1 MTSTTCRST
10 LRAAGYARPLA
21 LRARLRLQSLEERAV
36 PATYTVNTT
45 TDTASGT
52 GTSGS
57 LRYVIGLA
65 NGNAGAD
72 SIVFDPSVFASAAT
86 ITLNSTLGQL
96 AVTDSLNITGPG
108 SNIVTVS
115 GGGSVRVF
123 DVDGTSSSAGLGLKY
138 ITVSGGQVS
147 SVGGAG
153 IRIHSG
159 ASASLTQ
166 STVSSN
172 VATSSDGGGVQVVGS
187 GALYIDA
194 STFVGNA
201 AADGYGGA
209 VDFSSSGTL
218 QVYNSGFDNNA
229 ADFGGGVAIRDSGN
243 VILSN
248 DTFTLND
255 AGTDGGGVFAEGTS
269 TDLQS
274 VRVIECEF
282 GEILDDGGK
291 DKVVNGNTAL
301 NGNGGGFYGR
311 YFIDDGFSDCFFGAN
326 RAIINLPDFSGGG
339 GGIFVANSDLT
350 VSNSTITEN
359 IADLSGGGVYGKN
372 STLTLVDCQVTGNI
386 YAAAGPPVYGTR
398 YGGGIAALFSTTT
411 LTRCLISGN
420 TSEAA
425 TLGAPDNGNGGG
437 VFSQFGDLSLTD
449 CTLTLN
455 RAGGTGVDGFGG
467 AVFFDGPSS
476 AVFTLRIDTCVIGE
490 SGKGNFAERSGGG
503 VYAVGGVVE
512 IEDTRVEYNS
522 SNGVGGGVSLVDLR
536 EATVSGDTIAFNV
549 AKGAGGGLYISGATF
564 VPPYY
569 VQPLLIQNCTISSN
583 AAGGLGG
590 GVRAVVT
597 LGPLTIDRTTIDANL
612 TSSDGAGL
620 SYFADKGS
628 APLAIKDSTLSRDVT
643 TTGNGGGLH
652 LSGGGSPRVQ
662 NSTIALNEA
671 VWGGGVYFAGSD
683 QDDEPEFYNTTIA
696 GNVATGD
703 DDVSKDAQGG
713 GIFLHDFTGGGDLL
727 RLDSVI
733 LAKNDATSG
742 SPAVTTG
749 PDLFGDDTGTL
760 ADVLELDSIIGVADS
775 AGFTFATGSTG
786 NQNGTLSSPFDPGL
800 DVVGGAVNLTNNG
813 GPTETI
819 ALVSTSKAINE
830 GSNPLGLTYDQ
841 RGPGS
846 FTPNYRTVGP
856 RTDCGAYEYLYF
868 PEEDGFAAM
877 SGSGGTM
884 QVVPPATV
892 TGIVVNETYSGPG
905 GAEQRNTVIDVTV
918 YFSAGIELPRWGNT
932 QSVFC
937 ITRQSDG
944 AKPSLIAT
952 DVSTGG
958 DNSVVRLTFIG
969 TTALEGNSLA
979 DGRYTLTVFASQVS
993 GGYFDGDG
1001 DGRVQDDYI
1010 LVGSASGP
1018 GLFRLL
1024 GDYTGDGAVDALDF
1038 AVFRTIYAPGHDDDS
1053 AYDFGGD
1060 GWIGSEEYAAFA
1072 GRHGSS
1078 I

>member
-1 MTSTTCRST
+1 
-10 LRAAGYARPLA
+10 
-21 LRARLRLQSLEERAV
+21 
-36 PATYTVNTT
+36 
-45 TDTASGT
+45 
-52 GTSGS
+52 
-57 LRYVIGLA
+57 
-65 NGNAGAD
+65 
-72 SIVFDPSVFASAAT
+72 
-86 ITLNSTLGQL
+86 
-96 AVTDSLNITGPG
+96 
-108 SNIVTVS
+108 
-115 GGGSVRVF
+115 VRVF
-123 DVDGTSSSAGLGLKY
+123 DVDGTSSGASLGLKY
-138 ITVSGGQVS
+138 MTVTAGKVS

-153 IRIHSG
+153 IRVHSG
-159 ASASLTQ
+159 ASASLDQ
-166 STVSSN
+166 SAVTAN
-172 VATSSDGGGVQVVGS
+172 VAASSDGGGVQVAGS
-187 GALYIDA
+187 GALYVDA
-194 STFVGNA
+194 CMFASNT

-209 VDFSSSGTL
+209 IDFSSSGTL
-218 QVYNSGFDNNA
+218 QVSNSAFDGNA
-229 ADFGGGVAIRDSGN
+229 ADFGGGVAVRDSGN
-243 VILSN
+243 AILSN
-248 DTFTLND
+248 DTFTLNE
-255 AGTDGGGVFAEGTS
+255 ASTDGGGVFAEGTS

-274 VRVIECEF
+274 VRVVSCYF
-282 GEILDDGGK
+282 GELDDNEMPI
-291 DKVVNGNTAL
+291 NGNTAL

-311 YFIDDGFSDCFFGAN
+311 YFVDDGFSNCLFGAN
-326 RAIINLPDFSGGG
+326 RAIFNAPGILSGCG
-339 GGIFVANSDLT
+339 GGIFVTDSDLT
-350 VSNSTITEN
+350 VTDSTITTN
-359 IADLSGGGVYGKN
+359 IVDVSGGGVFAQNG
-372 STLTLVDCQVTGNI
+372 TLAMDGCTITTNTYSAL
-386 YAAAGPPVYGTR
+386 PPPLLGAR
-398 YGGGIAALFSTTT
+398 FGGGIATSFCATALTE
-411 LTRCLISGN
+411 CLISGN
-420 TSEAA
+420 SSKNAD
-425 TLGAPDNGNGGG
+425 LGAPDNGNGGG
-437 VFSQFGDLSLTD
+437 VFCEAADLTLTD
-449 CTLTLN
+449 CTLTSN
-455 RAGGTGVDGFGG
+455 RAGGTGAGGFGG
-467 AVFFDGPSS
+467 AIHFSGSFEEAP
-476 AVFTLRIDTCVIGE
+476 TLRMVSCIIGE
-490 SGKGNFAERSGGG
+490 SGGGNFAEESGGG
-503 VYAVGGVVE
+503 VHAAGGVVE
-512 IEDTRVEYNS
+512 IEDTRIEYNS
-522 SNGVGGGVSLVDLR
+522 SNGVGGGVVLAILH
-536 EATVSGDTIAFNV
+536 EATLTGDTITHNV
-549 AKGAGGGLYISGATF
+549 AAGAGGGLYITGSKFTS
-564 VPPYY
+564 PY
-569 VQPLLIQNCTISSN
+569 VQPLIIEDCTISSN
-583 AAGGLGG
+583 AAGGPGG
-590 GVRAVVT
+590 GVRAFVT
-597 LGPLTIDRTTIDANL
+597 LGPLTIDRTTIDDNL
-612 TSSDGAGL
+612 TSGEGAGV

-628 APLAIKDSTLSRDVT
+628 APLTIKDSTLSRNVT

-671 VWGGGVYFAGSD
+671 VWGGGVYIAGSD
-683 QDDEPEFYNTTIA
+683 QDDEPEFYNATIA

-749 PDLFGDDTGTL
+749 PDLFGDDTVTL

-775 AGFTFATGSTG
+775 AGFTFATGSMG

-800 DVVGGAVNLTNNG
+800 EVVGGAVNLTNNG

-819 ALVSTSKAINE
+819 ALVATSKAINE

-841 RGPGS
+841 RGGDS

-877 SGSGGTM
+877 SGSGGSM

-905 GAEQRNTVIDVTV
+905 GAEQRNMVIDVTV
-918 YFSAGIELPRWGNT
+918 YFSAGVEFPRGGDT
-932 QSVFC
+932 ESVFR

-944 AKPSLIAT
+944 ATPCLMAT
-952 DVSTGG
+952 DISTDG
-958 DNSVVRLTFIG
+958 DNSIMRLTFCG
-969 TTALEGNSLA
+969 TAALEGNSLA

-1001 DGRVQDDYI
+1001 NGRVQDDYI

-1024 GDYTGDGAVDALDF
+1024 GDYTGDGAVDAFDF